1 MIDVS
6 ILPDSLF
13 YKALNNKD
21 IIKCKI
27 LTDKEQAEFREKV
40 NLSYDK
46 EILAKGIKGFQFMSR
61 DELTKWYRNL
71 DGSVIKLSGWHYN
84 TIYTLCRDIK
94 EDVAVVRIPTR
105 RLNIK
110 SRFKYCLL
118 VFNVKDKAIDKS
130 KFKVVHTVDDLILFR
145 KTISLVSKPNLRLA
159 KQEIKAIKANLNT
172 GQPNVLETT
181 IADIK
186 EPTVSVVN
194 SEPNINTNNTS
205 TNSIGKVPNSI
216 NSINNRVPQVR
227 PMQSKDDASL
237 ANAPYTVT
245 MVLFRK
251 NSIGKDVRVGYR
263 VKRKKDGIEKDLNLN
278 LVKKFCVN
286 RYIDNMTIA
295 LRQETGNEYFRG
307 VGISLESLPS
317 KYV

>member
-6 ILPDSLF
+6 ILPDSIF
-13 YKALNNKD
+13 YKALRHKD

-27 LTDKEQAEFREKV
+27 LTDKEQEEYIEKA
-40 NLSYDK
+40 NISRDK
-46 EILAKGIKGFQFMSR
+46 EILAKGIRGFQFLSR
-61 DELTKWYRNL
+61 DELTKGYRNL

-105 RLNIK
+105 RLKIK
-110 SRFKYCLL
+110 SRLKYCLL
-118 VFNVKDKAIDKS
+118 VFNVKDKVIDKS
-130 KFKVVHTVDDLILFR
+130 KFKVVSTVDDLILFR

-159 KQEIKAIKANLNT
+159 RQEIKAMKSNLNT
-172 GQPNVLETT
+172 GQSNGLKTGVN
-181 IADIK
+181 DIK
-186 EPTVSVVN
+186 EPYVNVVN
-194 SEPNINTNNTS
+194 SAHNINTSNTIN
-205 TNSIGKVPNSI
+205 NSIGKVPSI
-216 NSINNRVPQVR
+216 DSIDNRASLVR
-227 PMQSKDDASL
+227 PMKSNDDASL

-251 NSIGKDVRVGYR
+251 NNIGKDVRVGYR

-278 LVKKFCVN
+278 LIKKFCIN

-295 LRQETGNEYFRG
+295 VRQETGNEYFRG